1 MIGRLRGLLGHL
13 TGSGDG
19 SVVIEFA
26 FVAPLLALLG
36 LGTVDVTRLVAR
48 RTQLQGAMSE
58 SVQIVLAA
66 VPDNDAKLTTMKGVL
81 ATTTGVPVANIAITT
96 VYRCGVD
103 TTYVSLPGYCPV
115 TGEIAKY
122 LRVQVTDT
130 FTPMWT
136 DFGIG
141 APITTTMQRTVQI
154 S

>member
-1 MIGRLRGLLGHL
+1 MMARLRALLGHL

-26 FVAPLLALLG
+26 FIAPLLALLG
-36 LGTVDVTRLVAR
+36 LGTVDVTRMVAR
-48 RTQLQGAMSE
+48 RTQLQAAMSE

-66 VPDNDAKLTTMKGVL
+66 SPDNDSKVSALKTVL
-81 ATTTGVPVANIAITT
+81 SSTTGVSTDNITVAT

-122 LRVQVTDT
+122 LRLTVTDT
-130 FTPMWT
+130 FTPLWT
-136 DFGIG
+136 NFGIG
-141 APITTTMQRTVQI
+141 APIRSTMQRTVQI